1 MPYETRTMK
10 ILVGPGDD
18 LPHSAMT
25 AGVADKCTD
34 YLDDDSPDP
43 SERGCTYCS
52 GTGGD
57 PWNDYIVI
65 AWALA
70 SLESRAGIAPRGTTN
85 CPGRQSPS
93 ASPRWSAR

>member
-43 SERGCTYCS
+43 SERGCTYRS

-57 PWNDYIVI
+57 PWNDYI
-65 AWALA
+65 LPCPHCDG
-70 SLESRAGIAPRGTTN
+70 EGTTWW
-85 CPGRQSPS
+85 
-93 ASPRWSAR
+93 A